1 MRKFCFVMMV
11 VAALL
16 VTISSNHASAA
27 NVTLNES
34 VVSPY
39 WQADTNSVYTF
50 VAISVPSIASVSS
63 RQITVSAVTSDSRS
77 DTTASTFTVAKGS
90 TAKVFISNTNHTT
103 VNSNTVKGANW
114 ISVTGLGHVVINT
127 IPNGGRTSVTNG
139 QADVM
144 SVWGAVVVPGGT
156 GFAMEFIGD
165 MTDSIGGSM
174 NRGI

>member
-27 NVTLNES
+27 NLSRTES

-50 VAISVPSIASVSS
+50 VAISVPSTAGVFS
-63 RQITVSAVTSDSRS
+63 RQISIAAVTSDSRA
-77 DTTASTFTVAKGS
+77 DTTATTFTVGKGS

-127 IPNGGRTSVTNG
+127 IPNLQRTTAQQR
-139 QADVM
+139 QAETL

-165 MTDSIGGSM
+165 MTDSIG
-174 NRGI
+174 NTNNL

>member
-27 NVTLNES
+27 NLNANNES

-50 VAISVPSIASVSS
+50 VAISVPSSDGVFS
-63 RQITVSAVTSDSRS
+63 RQISIAAVTSDSRS
-77 DTTASTFTVAKGS
+77 DTTATTFTVGKGS

-114 ISVTGLGHVVINT
+114 ISVTGVGHVVINT
-127 IPNGGRTSVTNG
+127 IPTSSSIASE
-139 QADVM
+139 QSPAEIL

-165 MTDSIGGSM
+165 MTDSSAGT
-174 NRGI
+174 NL

>member
-27 NVTLNES
+27 NLNANNES

-77 DTTASTFTVAKGS
+77 DTTASTFTVGKGS

-127 IPNGGRTSVTNG
+127 IPNSGRTTAIQM
-139 QADVM
+139 QADVL

-165 MTDSIGGSM
+165 MTDSIGGT
-174 NRGI
+174 GL

>member
-27 NVTLNES
+27 NLTRNES

-50 VAISVPSIASVSS
+50 VAISVPSTAGVFS
-63 RQITVSAVTSDSRS
+63 RQISIAAVTSDSRA
-77 DTTASTFTVAKGS
+77 DTTATTFTVGKGS

-114 ISVTGLGHVVINT
+114 ISVTGVGHVVINT
-127 IPNGGRTSVTNG
+127 IPTSSSIAAGHYSV
-139 QADVM
+139 AEIL

-165 MTDSIGGSM
+165 MTDSSAGTGL
-174 NRGI
+174 

>member
-27 NVTLNES
+27 NLTVDES

-50 VAISVPSIASVSS
+50 VAISVPSTAGVFS
-63 RQITVSAVTSDSRS
+63 RQISIAAVTSDSRA
-77 DTTASTFTVAKGS
+77 DTTATTFTVGKGS

-114 ISVTGLGHVVINT
+114 ISVTGVGHVVINT

-165 MTDSIGGSM
+165 MTDSIGGT
-174 NRGI
+174 GL

>member
-27 NVTLNES
+27 NLNENNES

-50 VAISVPSIASVSS
+50 VAISVPSAAGVFS
-63 RQITVSAVTSDSRS
+63 RQISISAVTSDSRS
-77 DTTASTFTVAKGS
+77 DTTATTFTVGKGS

-127 IPNGGRTSVTNG
+127 IPTSSSIAAAQHSV
-139 QADVM
+139 AEIL

-165 MTDSIGGSM
+165 MMDSTGGT
-174 NRGI
+174 NR

>member
-27 NVTLNES
+27 NLSRTES

-77 DTTASTFTVAKGS
+77 DTTASTFTVGKGS

-127 IPNGGRTSVTNG
+127 IPTSSSIAAAQHSV
-139 QADVM
+139 AEIL

-165 MTDSIGGSM
+165 MTDSIG
-174 NRGI
+174 NTNNL

>member
-27 NVTLNES
+27 NMSRTQS

-77 DTTASTFTVAKGS
+77 DTTASTFTVGKGS

-127 IPNGGRTSVTNG
+127 IPNLNRTTAK
-139 QADVM
+139 QRPAELL

-165 MTDSIGGSM
+165 MTDSIG
-174 NRGI
+174 NTNNL

>member
-27 NVTLNES
+27 NLNENNES

-50 VAISVPSIASVSS
+50 VAISVPSAAGVFS
-63 RQITVSAVTSDSRS
+63 RQISISAVTSDSRS
-77 DTTASTFTVAKGS
+77 DTTATTFTVGKGS

-127 IPNGGRTSVTNG
+127 IPTSSSIAAAQHSV
-139 QADVM
+139 AEIL

-165 MTDSIGGSM
+165 MTDSIGGT
-174 NRGI
+174 GL

>member
-1 MRKFCFVMMV
+1 MKKLITVMI
-11 VAALL
+11 VAAAL
-16 VTISSNHASAA
+16 VVVGSSNNAFAA
-27 NVTLNES
+27 NATTNQS
-34 VVSPY
+34 IVSPY

-77 DTTASTFTVAKGS
+77 DTTATTFTIGKGS

-127 IPNGGRTSVTNG
+127 IPNRSRTTTF
-139 QADVM
+139 QRPAELL

-165 MTDSIGGSM
+165 MTDSIG
-174 NRGI
+174 NTNNL

>member
-27 NVTLNES
+27 NLNANNES

-50 VAISVPSIASVSS
+50 VAISVPSTAGVSS
-63 RQITVSAVTSDSRS
+63 RQISIAAVTSDSRS
-77 DTTASTFTVAKGS
+77 DTTASTFTVGKGS

-127 IPNGGRTSVTNG
+127 IPTSSSIAAAQHSV
-139 QADVM
+139 AEIL

-165 MTDSIGGSM
+165 MTDSIGGT
-174 NRGI
+174 GT

>member
-16 VTISSNHASAA
+16 VTISSNNHASAA
-27 NVTLNES
+27 NLTSNES

-50 VAISVPSIASVSS
+50 VAISVPSTAGVSS
-63 RQITVSAVTSDSRS
+63 RQISIAAVTSDSRS
-77 DTTASTFTVAKGS
+77 DTTATTFTIGKGS

-127 IPNGGRTSVTNG
+127 VANGGRLTD
-139 QADVM
+139 QQRPAELL

-165 MTDSIGGSM
+165 MTDSSAGT
-174 NRGI
+174 NL

>member
-77 DTTASTFTVAKGS
+77 DTTASTFTVGKGS

-127 IPNGGRTSVTNG
+127 IKTSSSISA
-139 QADVM
+139 QQSPAEIL

-165 MTDSIGGSM
+165 LTDSIGGTI